1 MHALLVSTND
11 RIIAEFE
18 KIVAVTQSKLE
29 VSIFP
34 TRDQIKNAY
43 RVFIDPDVTDIQ
55 IEHPTIALVTGRPV
69 GTDTW
74 KQAMSFNATYVATIP
89 ESRDWLLDNL
99 TAPITQKAL
108 CVAIVP
114 GAGGAGASTIASAL
128 AFHATSIFESV
139 CLIDCDQT
147 NAGLDIIL
155 GIEGQPGM
163 RWPNFRSLSGAISG
177 TDILRGLPVRDDVS
191 ILSTNSEDIVIGIQE
206 VLEIVRQILSTT
218 DLVILDLSRDAGLSK
233 DSELLALAD
242 MIWVV
247 VPATVR
253 GCASAD
259 RVVANATDNNENVEL
274 VVRSIPGATLTP
286 LEVAQ
291 ILNLPLAGYVST
303 DTRVVEQIEQGFG
316 ISSVHVGGFT
326 RSMNL
331 LANRL
336 SSANDSQL
344 VA

>member
-18 KIVAVTQSKLE
+18 KIVAVTQSQLE
-29 VSIFP
+29 VTTTP

-43 RVFIDPDVTDIQ
+43 RVFIDPDVDEAIVN
-55 IEHPTIALVTGRPV
+55 HPAIALVTTGLV

-74 KQAMSFNATYVATIP
+74 KQAMELRATYVATIP
-89 ESRDWLLDNL
+89 ESRDWLLENL
-99 TAPITQKAL
+99 TAPATRKAM
-108 CVAIVP
+108 CVAIIP
-114 GAGGAGASTIASAL
+114 GAGGAGASTVASAL
-128 AFHATSIFESV
+128 AFHATSIFENI

-147 NAGLDIIL
+147 NAGIDIVL
-155 GIEGQPGM
+155 GIEGQQGM
-163 RWPNFRSLSGAISG
+163 RWPNFKSLGSAISA
-177 TDILRGLPVRDDVS
+177 TDILRGLPVCNNVS
-191 ILSTNSEDIVIGIQE
+191 VLSTSSEEILLDLPE
-206 VLEIVRQILSTT
+206 VVEIVKQLSTTT
-218 DLVILDLSRDAGLSK
+218 DLVILDLSRTEGLSK

-242 MIWVV
+242 LVWVV

-259 RVVANATDNNENVEL
+259 RLVANATDNNENVEL
-274 VVRSIPGATLTP
+274 VVRSIPGAALTP

-291 ILNLPLAGYVST
+291 ILNIPLAGSFST
-303 DTRVVEQIEQGFG
+303 DTRIVEQIEQGFG
-316 ISSVHVGGFT
+316 ISSIHVGGFT

-336 SSANDSQL
+336 SNSNDIQL
-344 VA
+344 AA